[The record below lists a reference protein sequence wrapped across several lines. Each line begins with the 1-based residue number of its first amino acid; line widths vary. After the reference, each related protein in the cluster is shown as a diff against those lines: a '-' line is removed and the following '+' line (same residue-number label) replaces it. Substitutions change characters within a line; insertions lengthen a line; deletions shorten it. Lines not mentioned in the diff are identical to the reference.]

1 MSRELIGYLAP
12 ELTLTGALS
21 QPPSEGVTVKRLTAT
36 ENGVYQEDGVAYSPV
51 TVDVQPPLEA
61 KTVTPAEQSQTV
73 EPTAPNYGLSRVT
86 VDPIPGQYIVP
97 SGTLEITANGE
108 YDVTGYVEASVN
120 VADASAKKFPWA
132 IDPEPTDNAVY
143 LWINLVDDMDKTV
156 TLRTARNGTVTISWG
171 DGTTSTRSGDNT
183 THTYAKAGA
192 YKIRITWSGGSPAFV
207 EWRNLIT
214 AQPGRMTRRI
224 LKRAYFPASTT
235 TLMAGLLQNCYLIEK
250 VTIAG
255 ARTLATSFMN
265 NCYGVAD
272 IILPEGLTTIEES
285 GLANTAC
292 AYRVS
297 VPSTCRT
304 IGNNAFD
311 NCGATVY
318 EFHATTPP
326 SLGSSAFANTVSDSI
341 FYVPAD
347 SLNMYKQA
355 TNWSTYS
362 SRFRG
367 KDFGS

>member
-1 MSRELIGYLAP
+1 MTVELQPLIVKANVIADTQIVKANVSTEIRPVIDVP
-12 ELTLTGALS
+12 EY
-21 QPPSEGVTVKRLTAT
+21 EGK
-36 ENGVYQEDGVAYSPV
+36 Y
-51 TVDVQPPLEA
+51 
-61 KTVTPAEQSQTV
+61 TVTPTEETQTLGTNGKRMTDDVIV
-73 EPTAPNYGLSRVT
+73 EP
-86 VDPIPGQYIVP
+86 IPSSYVQP
-97 SGTLEITANGE
+97 SGELDISENGN
-108 YDVTGYVEASVN
+108 YDVIEYESVSVDVEGSS
-120 VADASAKKFPWA
+120 DMFPWA
-132 IDPEPTDNAVY
+132 TDPDPTDNAVY

-183 THTYAKAGA
+183 THTYANAGA

-255 ARTLATSFMN
+255 ARTIATSFMN

-304 IGNNAFD
+304 IGKNAFD

-318 EFHATTPP
+318 EFHSTTPP
-326 SLGSSAFANTVSDSI
+326 TLGVDAFINTVSTSK
-341 FYVPAD
+341 FYVPSG
-347 SLNMYKQA
+347 SLNAYKTA
-355 TNWSTYS
+355 ANWSAYAD
-362 SRFRG
+362 RFVG
-367 KDFGS
+367 V